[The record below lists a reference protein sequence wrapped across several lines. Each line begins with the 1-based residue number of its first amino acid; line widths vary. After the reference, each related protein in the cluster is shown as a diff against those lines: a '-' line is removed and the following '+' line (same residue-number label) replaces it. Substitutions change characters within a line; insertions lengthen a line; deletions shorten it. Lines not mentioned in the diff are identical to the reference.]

1 MNVQLATMYQW
12 TDGDQVLDAG
22 SRFGIRKTD
31 GTFRERLIEVLST
44 WANK

>member
-1 MNVQLATMYQW
+1 MYQW
-12 TDGDQVLDAG
+12 TDGLPSAVGDAG
-22 SRFGIRKTD
+22 SRFGVRKYD